1 MLITIV
7 GSLILAAGTLGILD
21 EIFYPT
27 ITNNIKGYL

>member
-21 EIFYPT
+21 EIFLP
-27 ITNNIKGYL
+27 NNNK